1 MAVLSLRS
9 KTTSLSRWQ
18 ILLSVLGMV
27 LVLVSGTLSVTH
39 SHANAI
45 DDHGTC
51 SLCVSAHAVAHITS
65 APAEVV
71 TFQVYEL
78 LVPPTPIAR
87 PRTVVLTAYFTRP
100 PPVRVH
106 LT

>member
-1 MAVLSLRS
+1 MLSLRS
-9 KTTSLSRWQ
+9 KSTSLSRWQ

-39 SHANAI
+39 SHGNAI

-51 SLCVSAHAVAHITS
+51 SLCVSAHAVAQIAS
-65 APAEVV
+65 APVEVV
-71 TFQVYEL
+71 TFLTYEL
-78 LVPPTPIAR
+78 LVPPTPIIR
-87 PRTVVLTAYFTRP
+87 PRTVVFTAYFTRP

-106 LT
+106 IV